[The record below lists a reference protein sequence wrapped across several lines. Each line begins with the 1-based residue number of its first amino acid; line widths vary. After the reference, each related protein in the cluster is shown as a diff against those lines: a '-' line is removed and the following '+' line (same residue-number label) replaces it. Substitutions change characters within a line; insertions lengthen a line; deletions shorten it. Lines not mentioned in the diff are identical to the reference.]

1 MSKTWFIT
9 GVNSGIGL
17 AMTERLL
24 AAGETV
30 AGTVRN
36 LDAMSDLKAAYGD
49 RLWLARLEMTDV
61 AAIREVVGKAFAD
74 LGRIDVI
81 VNNAAYGL
89 LGPLEGLT
97 DAQIDQQIAT
107 NLVGPIHVV
116 KAALPHLRAQGG
128 ARILQVSSSSG
139 QAAHAGSSLYNASKW
154 GVEGFAEAMALELA
168 PFNIGVTIV
177 EPGGARTS
185 FRTAVAAN
193 LSAPVPGYEGTPA
206 NIVHASVKDTSRLP
220 IGDPGKM
227 AQVMID
233 SVAQTPAP
241 RRLLLGSDAYLVIR
255 KALTE
260 RLADVEPQEERAAS
274 TDVIAA

>member
-1 MSKTWFIT
+1 MSRTWFIT
-9 GVNSGIGL
+9 GVNSGIGRE
-17 AMTERLL
+17 MTERLL
-24 AAGETV
+24 AAGDTV

-36 LDAMSDLKAAYGD
+36 LDAMGDLKTAYGE
-49 RLWLARLEMTDV
+49 RLWLAQLEMTDTP
-61 AAIREVVGKAFAD
+61 AISEVVAKAFAE

-89 LGPLEGLT
+89 LGALEGLT
-97 DAQIDQQIAT
+97 DAQIDHQIAT

-116 KAALPHLRAQGG
+116 RAALPHLRAQGG
-128 ARILQVSSSSG
+128 GRILQV
-139 QAAHAGSSLYNASKW
+139 SKW
-154 GVEGFAEAMALELA
+154 GVEGFAEAMAQELA

-185 FRTAVAAN
+185 FRKAVADH

-206 NIVHASVKDTSRLP
+206 NMVHASIQDTSRQP
-220 IGDPGKM
+220 NGDPGKM

-233 SVAQTPAP
+233 SVARTPAP
-241 RRLLLGSDAYLVIR
+241 LRLLLGSDAYLVIR

-260 RLADVEPQEERAAS
+260 RLADVEPQKERAAS
-274 TDVIAA
+274 TDISAA

>member
-1 MSKTWFIT
+1 MYRTWFIT
-9 GVNSGIGL
+9 GVNSGIGRE
-17 AMTERLL
+17 MTERLL
-24 AAGETV
+24 AAGDTV

-36 LDAMSDLKAAYGD
+36 LDAMSDLKTAYGE
-49 RLWLARLEMTDV
+49 RLWLAQLEMTDIP
-61 AAIREVVGKAFAD
+61 AIREVVTKAFAD

-89 LGPLEGLT
+89 LGALEGLT
-97 DAQIDQQIAT
+97 DAQIDHQIAT

-116 KAALPHLRAQGG
+116 RAALPHLRAQGG
-128 ARILQVSSSSG
+128 GRILQVSSYSG
-139 QAAHAGSSLYNASKW
+139 QSAHAGSSLYNASKW
-154 GVEGFAEAMALELA
+154 GVEGFAEAMAQELA

-185 FRTAVAAN
+185 FRKAVADH

-206 NIVHASVKDTSRLP
+206 NMVHASIQDTSRQP
-220 IGDPGKM
+220 NGDPGKM

-241 RRLLLGSDAYLVIR
+241 LRLLLGSDSYLVIR
-255 KALTE
+255 RALTE
-260 RLADVEPQEERAAS
+260 RLADVEPQKERAAS
-274 TDVIAA
+274 TDISAA